1 VLWRH
6 LSPTLALAIT
16 QVLLQLAAY
25 SSPGVDGDVG
35 ADSEAKNFISLAIYK
50 VRRKLREYPLL
61 LCEALV
67 CFFLWMHDDTRGCGV

>member
-50 VRRKLREYPLL
+50 VE
-61 LCEALV
+61 EN
-67 CFFLWMHDDTRGCGV
+67 